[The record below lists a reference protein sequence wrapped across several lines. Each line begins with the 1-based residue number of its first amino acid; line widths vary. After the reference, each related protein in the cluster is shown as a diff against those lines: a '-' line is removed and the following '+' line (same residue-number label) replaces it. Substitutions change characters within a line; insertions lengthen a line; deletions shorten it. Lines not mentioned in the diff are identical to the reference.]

1 VSEQITAGAVFRVS
15 EVRAAEQ
22 ALMATLPTGTLM
34 ARAAAGLA
42 RRCALAVTDRFGGV
56 YGRHVLLVVGAGD
69 NGGDTLYAG
78 ALLARRGVAVRAVLL
93 DPQRAHAGGLA
104 ALRAAGGRLVA
115 DVPSVV
121 DLALD
126 GVVGIGGHGP
136 LRPPA
141 AAVMDALSR
150 VRAAD
155 GDRPTIVAVDLPSGV
170 EADTGAV
177 QDSAKAVHADVTVTF
192 GCLKPAHVVGAA
204 TRLAGFVDLVDI
216 GLGPFLPKRPALRV
230 PNAADVASW
239 WPRPNTESD
248 KYTRGVVGI
257 ATGSAATT
265 GAAIL
270 GVSGASAGPTGMVRY
285 AGGAAPYVREWHPAV
300 LVSDRVADA
309 ARVQA
314 WVCGS
319 GLGTDDHARS
329 ELKGVLAAKVPLV
342 LDADALTMI
351 GDVSTSEFADLLR
364 TRHAPLVVTPHDR
377 EFARIAGGAPGADR
391 VESALG
397 LAAKMRATVLL
408 KGDRTIVA
416 SPDGTTWVNPTGTP
430 ALATGGTG
438 DVLAGLLGSLLAA
451 GLPPDRAAI
460 SAAYVHGLAGR
471 AAARRGP
478 VTATDVA
485 AAVPEVIADL
495 LGND

>member
-1 VSEQITAGAVFRVS
+1 MSELGAAGAVYRVA
-15 EVRAAEQ
+15 EVRSAER
-22 ALMATLPTGTLM
+22 ALMATLPPGTLM

-42 RRCALAVTDRFGGV
+42 RRSALALQDRFGGV
-56 YGRHVLLVVGAGD
+56 YGRFVLLVVGAGD

-78 ALLARRGVAVRAVLL
+78 ALLARRGVVVRAVLL
-93 DPQRAHAGGLA
+93 DPPRAHADGLA
-104 ALRAAGGRLVA
+104 ALQTAGGRVVA
-115 DVPSVV
+115 DVPAVV
-121 DLALD
+121 DMALD

-136 LRPPA
+136 LRPAA
-141 AAVMDALSR
+141 AAVVDALSR
-150 VRAAD
+150 SRGSD

-177 QDSAKAVHADVTVTF
+177 EDAAKAVHADITVTF

-204 TRLAGFVDLVDI
+204 TRLAGFVELVDI
-216 GLGPFLPKRPALRV
+216 GLGPFLPAQPMLRV
-230 PNAADVASW
+230 PMAADIAGW
-239 WPRPNTESD
+239 WPRPGPDSD

-270 GVSGASAGPTGMVRY
+270 GVAGASAGPAGMVRY
-285 AGGAAPYVREWHPAV
+285 AGGAAPYVREWHPAA

-309 ARVQA
+309 DRVQA

-329 ELKGVLAAKVPLV
+329 ELKGVLATKVSLV

-364 TRHAPLVVTPHDR
+364 ARRAPLIVTPHDR
-377 EFARIAGGAPGADR
+377 EFARIAGSGPGADR
-391 VESALG
+391 VESALK

-408 KGDRTIVA
+408 KGDRTVVA

-460 SAAYVHGLAGR
+460 SAAYAHGLAGR

-485 AAVPEVIADL
+485 AALPEAIADL
-495 LGND
+495 LGDG

>member
-1 VSEQITAGAVFRVS
+1 MSEQITAGAVYRVA
-15 EVRAAEQ
+15 EVRSAER
-22 ALMATLPTGTLM
+22 ALMATLPPGTLM
-34 ARAAAGLA
+34 ARAAAGLG
-42 RRCALAVTDRFGGV
+42 RRCALALQDRFGGV

-69 NGGDTLYAG
+69 NGGDALFAG
-78 ALLARRGVAVRAVLL
+78 ALLARRGVAVRALLL
-93 DPQRAHAGGLA
+93 DPQRAHAEALA
-104 ALRAAGGRLVA
+104 ALQAAGGRVVT
-115 DVPSVV
+115 DVPSAV
-121 DLALD
+121 DMALD

-141 AAVMDALSR
+141 AAAMKALSR
-150 VRAAD
+150 VRASD

-170 EADTGAV
+170 EVDTGAV
-177 QDSAKAVHADVTVTF
+177 EDATKAVAADITVTF

-204 TRLAGFVDLVDI
+204 TRLAGFVELVDI
-216 GLGPFLPKRPALRV
+216 GLGPFLPGRPMLRV
-230 PNAADVASW
+230 PTAADIASW
-239 WPRPNTESD
+239 WPAPDADSD

-270 GVSGASAGPTGMVRY
+270 RCVGRLGRAGRDGAVRRR
-285 AGGAAPYVREWHPAV
+285 GGAVRPRRHPAV

-309 ARVQA
+309 GRVQA

-329 ELKGVLAAKVPLV
+329 ELRGVLAAKVSLV

-364 TRHAPLVVTPHDR
+364 ARHAPLVVTPHDR

-391 VESALG
+391 VESALR

-408 KGDRTIVA
+408 KGDRTVVA

-451 GLPPDRAAI
+451 GLPADRAAI

-478 VTATDVA
+478 VTATGVA
-485 AAVPEVIADL
+485 AALPEAIADL
-495 LGND
+495 LGGG